1 MSVKYVLL
9 EKRNPMAPEEPKKFY
24 AQAKS
29 SGSITL
35 RALAKKIT
43 QRCTVNAADTVAVL
57 EALSQLLTEE
67 LAEGKI
73 VRFGDFGSFQITL
86 GSEGADT
93 EEKFHQRLIRNIKVR
108 FRPGIA
114 LKEMIRNLVFE
125 RTATAPKKTTGP
137 EEKTAALLSPKSST
151 GIDEKQYCFWGKAPV
166 LSEARQKALS
176 KHAPGG
182 ARSSPARAPVTSNST
197 IIYLLIFLL
206 CF

>member
-86 GSEGADT
+86 GSEGAGT

-125 RTATAPKKTTGP
+125 RTATAPKKTAGT
-137 EEKTAALLSPKSST
+137 EE
-151 GIDEKQYCFWGKAPV
+151 
-166 LSEARQKALS
+166 
-176 KHAPGG
+176 
-182 ARSSPARAPVTSNST
+182 
-197 IIYLLIFLL
+197 
-206 CF
+206 

>member
-57 EALSQLLTEE
+57 EALSRLLNEE

-93 EEKFHQRLIRNIKVR
+93 GR
-108 FRPGIA
+108 
-114 LKEMIRNLVFE
+114 KE
-125 RTATAPKKTTGP
+125 
-137 EEKTAALLSPKSST
+137 
-151 GIDEKQYCFWGKAPV
+151 
-166 LSEARQKALS
+166 
-176 KHAPGG
+176 
-182 ARSSPARAPVTSNST
+182 NST
-197 IIYLLIFLL
+197 KGSSATSR
-206 CF
+206 CASVPASP